1 MKDEENFHDE
11 RILSE
16 GEKNI
21 ERVGFAYHPIEY
33 ARNEWINSLKNL
45 GKTLE
50 VGVWK
55 GDILFKV
62 HKESE
67 SFTGIDLS
75 SEAIKL
81 LEKRTDTLK
90 LSKIKLEHIDFFDL
104 PEDFKFD
111 SIIMS
116 GVLHHLDLKKV
127 IKKIGN
133 ILNKNGKFYLWE
145 PLPGP
150 MLLRFFRFLTPNL
163 RTEDEAPLSQSFLDE
178 LKNEFPSHNLS
189 YCGSSIAITAP
200 MAIIKV
206 NKNLLYK
213 VDKFFT
219 KKNFF
224 EPWVI
229 YGYFSK

>member
-16 GEKNI
+16 EEKNI
-21 ERVGFAYHPIEY
+21 ERVGFAYQPIEY
-33 ARNEWINSLKNL
+33 ARNEWINSLKKL

-50 VGVWK
+50 IGVWK

-81 LEKRTDTLK
+81 LQKKTKTLK
-90 LSKIKLEHIDFFDL
+90 LSNIKLEHLDFFDL
-104 PEDFKFD
+104 PEDIKFD
-111 SIIMS
+111 TIIMS
-116 GVLHHLDLKKV
+116 GVLHHLDLNKV
-127 IKKIGN
+127 VKKIGN
-133 ILNKNGKFYLWE
+133 LLNKNGKFHLWE

-150 MLLRFFRFLTPNL
+150 MLLRFFRFLTPHL
-163 RTEDEAPLSQSFLDE
+163 RTDDETPLSQFFLDE
-178 LKNEFPSHNLS
+178 LKNEFPSYNLK

-200 MAIIKV
+200 MALIKV
-206 NKNLLYK
+206 NKNFLYK
-213 VDKFFT
+213 VDKIFA

-224 EPWVI
+224 KPWVI